1 MFTVPKTAWVGSP
14 LGLVSGAMAWY
25 ARKTYPLTSTTYRT
39 SRAPGSKSRL
49 TIVHAQTDANSCPC
63 ARRVFRRQSAVWL
76 EAVWLEAVWLQAM
89 LGGNVMLPGRIILLG
104 RPHLP
109 AASAGSAKRD
119 GL

>member
-1 MFTVPKTAWVGSP
+1 MLTVPRTAWVGSP

-63 ARRVFRRQSAVWL
+63 ALQALRRQSGGVSGSAPHPDEVGGGRPL
-76 EAVWLEAVWLQAM
+76 REAV
-89 LGGNVMLPGRIILLG
+89 LLG
-104 RPHLP
+104 E
-109 AASAGSAKRD
+109 AA
-119 GL
+119 LV